1 LSWFSTPLP
10 SAVTCGYNTLKI
22 TNKNAFQKEPV
33 MYHPYADLIG
43 LKIDMLKNGQSRCSL
58 EVDEKLFNP
67 HQVVHGAVLYSLADT
82 GMGAALYPGLK
93 KGEICATIEIK
104 INYYHPVKS
113 GTITC
118 KTKVI
123 NRGKSVANLESSIY
137 SGKKRVAQANGNYS
151 IFTPNTRKKE
161 PVSATP
167 DKSKKRKHGADSN
180 D

>member
-1 LSWFSTPLP
+1 
-10 SAVTCGYNTLKI
+10 
-22 TNKNAFQKEPV
+22 

-43 LKIDMLKNGQSRCSL
+43 LKIDLQEDGHSQCSL
-58 EVDEKLFNP
+58 QADEKLFNP
-67 HQVVHGAVLYSLADT
+67 HQAIHGAVLYSLADT
-82 GMGAALYPGLK
+82 GMGAALYPSLK

-137 SGKKRVAQANGNYS
+137 SGKELVAKANGNYS
-151 IFTPNTRKKE
+151 IFTPNTQK
-161 PVSATP
+161 
-167 DKSKKRKHGADSN
+167 
-180 D
+180 